1 MLLMLKD
8 IPVMRFDFEAAVSE
22 VYRADLLPYSLKNKV
37 ADLPEITVHN
47 ITQAVAGLANTRSA
61 VQSFLARRVLT
72 LSRIHAKEI
81 YNMITGDPS
90 QSDSNKKDIALK
102 FHSVSINDCYWTKE
116 DDSSLRWQ
124 DVNIHT
130 NSLNEIL
137 ADVALNGT
145 VVSLQGSLC
154 SPEITTDGTMA
165 KGWRREQED
174 LWLYKKGKTASVEVA
189 VSKILDNLN
198 VAHVQ
203 YFEALDHGEYCCRCK
218 CMETDS
224 LSVIAAAE
232 LRPYCVSLPDD
243 YAMWI
248 VDYLISNTDRHEA
261 NFGYYVSSVTNEIIT
276 PHPLFDHDRAFNK
289 YAMKHPDV
297 PYRAKDQYTLREAAH
312 AARAHVT
319 LHYKRDFTRSD
330 FQTDEQYESFMERLS
345 ELQII
350 CEQPK

>member
-218 CMETDS
+218 CMATDS

-261 NFGYYVSSVTNEIIT
+261 NFGYYVSSVTNEIIS

-319 LHYKRDFTRSD
+319 LHYKRD
-330 FQTDEQYESFMERLS
+330 
-345 ELQII
+345 
-350 CEQPK
+350 